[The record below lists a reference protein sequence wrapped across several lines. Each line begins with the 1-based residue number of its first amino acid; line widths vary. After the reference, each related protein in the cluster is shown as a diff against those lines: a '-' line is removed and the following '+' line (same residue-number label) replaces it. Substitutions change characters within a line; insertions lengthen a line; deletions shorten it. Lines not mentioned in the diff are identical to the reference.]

1 MKPDPLQIGTL
12 TIPHRLILAPMCGIT
27 LKPFRQICKTFGA
40 GLVFNQMVSARALL
54 MRDKK
59 SFHLLDFDES
69 ERPVG
74 LQVFGNDADTL
85 AEAAKI
91 LEEQK
96 PDIVDLN
103 LGCPAKK
110 IVSGGGGSALMSEP
124 DKLLKIIRKMRK
136 VIQKNFTIKI
146 RAGWDEK
153 SKNAIDIAKMAE
165 AEGVDA
171 IAIHARTRAQGY
183 SGKSDWDFIKILKE
197 KLLIPL
203 IGNGDVKTA
212 LDAKR
217 MMRETGCDAVMT
229 GRGAFENPWIF
240 QDFLCTSP
248 RHREESAKS
257 RRHGDPESIKDVWIA
272 SPSLRARND
281 TFEASLNELKKIIF
295 KHYDLAIAYHGEPT
309 GIKMMRKHLCA
320 YTKGLPGG
328 AEFRNQIVRISDW
341 VQIQKSLDE
350 FFTLSL
356 TS

>member
-1 MKPDPLQIGTL
+1 METNPLQIGTL

-27 LKPFRQICKTFGA
+27 LKPFRQVCKTFGA

-183 SGKSDWDFIKILKE
+183 SGRSDWDFIKILKE

-217 MMRETGCDAVMT
+217 MLRETGCDAVMT
-229 GRGAFENPWIF
+229 GRGAFETPWIF
-240 QDFLCTSP
+240 QNFLTDTELDLSF
-248 RHREESAKS
+248 EEK
-257 RRHGDPESIKDVWIA
+257 
-272 SPSLRARND
+272 
-281 TFEASLNELKKIIF
+281 KKIIL
-295 KHYDLAIAYHGEPT
+295 KHYELATTYHGEST

-320 YTKGLPGG
+320 YTKGIPGG
-328 AEFRNQIVRISDW
+328 AEFRNQIVRISNW